1 METILI
7 VVVLL
12 AIAGGVAVW
21 ARRRGRHAVQSRET
35 DTAWSDPTTPGTAP
49 DERIDR

>member
-12 AIAGGVAVW
+12 AIAGGLAFW
-21 ARRRGRHAVQSRET
+21 ARGRGRRSARSRET
-35 DTAWSDPTTPGTAP
+35 DTAWRDPTTPGPAP
-49 DERIDR
+49 DERVDR